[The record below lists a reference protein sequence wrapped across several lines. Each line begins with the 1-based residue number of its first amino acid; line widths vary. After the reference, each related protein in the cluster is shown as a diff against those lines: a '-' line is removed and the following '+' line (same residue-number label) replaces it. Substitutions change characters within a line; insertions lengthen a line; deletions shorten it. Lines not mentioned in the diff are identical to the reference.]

1 MLKLLRVNHYI
12 KNFFIFAPIF
22 FTFNFSTNDVLNVL
36 IAFILFSLIA
46 SSVYIFNDVLDIKE
60 DKKHPTKKFRP
71 LASGEVDKKSAIIL
85 FFFLFIFSLS
95 AAFLFSKS
103 LFFILSIYFIL
114 NIAYSFK
121 LKHIVIIDIFIISI
135 GFILRLFAGSIIINT
150 ELSMWIII
158 ITFLLA
164 LFLALAKRR
173 DDVLLA
179 NIGKETRKNINGYN
193 LEFINANMVLM
204 SAVITV
210 SYILYTVSDSVMSR
224 LNTEYL
230 YLTTF
235 FVLLGII
242 RYMQITFVKQSSGN
256 PTKIILNDKFLQINI
271 LLWLISFYLIVNF

>member
-22 FTFNFSTNDVLNVL
+22 FTFNFSINDVLNVL

-46 SSVYIFNDVLDIKE
+46 SSVYIFNDLLDIKE

-71 LASGEVDKKSAIIL
+71 LASGEVDKKNAIIS

-193 LEFINANMVLM
+193 LEFINANM
-204 SAVITV
+204 
-210 SYILYTVSDSVMSR
+210 
-224 LNTEYL
+224 
-230 YLTTF
+230 
-235 FVLLGII
+235 
-242 RYMQITFVKQSSGN
+242 
-256 PTKIILNDKFLQINI
+256 
-271 LLWLISFYLIVNF
+271 